1 LLVAYGII
9 LTHTFKYYII
19 YKNKKFMKFI
29 ACSMKKVNR
38 IVKTMKYITI
48 IIVINLVMR
57 VFNFSFLN
65 KIYKKKND
73 YIIIQ
78 LKNSFEL
85 NL

>member
-1 LLVAYGII
+1 
-9 LTHTFKYYII
+9 
-19 YKNKKFMKFI
+19 MKFI

-38 IVKTMKYITI
+38 IVKTMKYIII

-57 VFNFSFLN
+57 VFNFFFLN